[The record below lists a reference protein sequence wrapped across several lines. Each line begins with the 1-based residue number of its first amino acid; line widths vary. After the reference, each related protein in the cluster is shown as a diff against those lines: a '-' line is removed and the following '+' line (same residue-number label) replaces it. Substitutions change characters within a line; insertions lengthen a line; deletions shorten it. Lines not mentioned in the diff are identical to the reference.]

1 MPSSTAESARIL
13 IADEDPVLSGTVAW
27 FLGEHGYAVSRA
39 AGEEVLE
46 RLRVTGPD
54 LLMIDVGMRA
64 VDVYDLLAHI
74 RADGRWRDMP
84 VLATA
89 AAGAPDTMSR
99 LLSLGATDYLPK
111 PFHVAELLARVQV
124 QLRLR
129 HELVY
134 ARAQLQSAELE
145 LERARA
151 EAESRRKLADILHEV
166 AGDFSTEEMYHILVR
181 RVALALGISRCSLVL
196 ARAGGETGV
205 VAASYESPVLRNLE
219 IQLERYPEITAAL
232 ERGEPVLVEDVPSS
246 DLYAKVREEWASSRR
261 SVRIQSVIVLPFA
274 LDYRTGGVFFLRT
287 VHGEEPLTHADVD
300 FANAV
305 VRTAVTAI
313 RRARAVETT
322 LADKARLELLALTD
336 PLTQTLNRR
345 ALVERL
351 TAELERARRYS
362 LMLSILVV
370 DLDHFKAVN
379 DTYGHLIG
387 DEVLR
392 AVARTLQREA
402 RTVDIVAR
410 YGGEEFVVVLPETGE
425 EGAVAVAERIRQ
437 KVAEY
442 PAQIGEQRDRLK
454 VTVSIGVATA
464 TATSTRVNAPDDLIA
479 GADEALYRAKAQGRN
494 RVCV

>member
-1 MPSSTAESARIL
+1 MTEPARIL
-13 IADEDPVLSGTVAW
+13 IADEDPVLAGTVAW
-27 FLGEHGYAVSRA
+27 FLGEHGYTVARV
-39 AGEEVLE
+39 GGHELLD
-46 RLRVTGPD
+46 RLPAITPD
-54 LLMIDVGMRA
+54 LLMIDVGMRTA
-64 VDVYDLLAHI
+64 NGYELLDRI
-74 RADGRWRDMP
+74 RTDGRWRDMP
-84 VLATA
+84 VLATSSGA
-89 AAGAPDTMSR
+89 APDTMSR

-111 PFHVAELLARVQV
+111 PFRVGELLARVQV

-129 HELVY
+129 SELVST
-134 ARAQLQSAELE
+134 REQLLSAEVE
-145 LERARA
+145 LKRARH

-166 AGDFSTEEMYHILVR
+166 AGDFSAEEMYHILVR

-205 VAASYESPVLRNLE
+205 VAASYEAPVLRHLE
-219 IQLERYPEITAAL
+219 IRLSRYPEITAAL
-232 ERGEPVLVEDVPSS
+232 ERGEPVLVEDVQSS
-246 DLYAKVREEWASSRR
+246 ELYARVREEWAANDHPVPVR
-261 SVRIQSVIVLPFA
+261 SAIVLPFA

-287 VHGEEPLTHADVD
+287 YEGEEPLTREDVE

-313 RRARAVETT
+313 RRARSVEMT

-362 LMLSILVV
+362 LLLSILVV
-370 DLDHFKAVN
+370 DLDHFKNVN
-379 DTYGHLIG
+379 DSYGHLIG
-387 DEVLR
+387 DEVLC

-402 RTVDIVAR
+402 RAVDIVAR

-437 KVAEY
+437 RVAEV
-442 PAQIGEQRDRLK
+442 PAEIGEQRDRLQ

-464 TATSTRVNAPDDLIA
+464 AAMSERVYTPDDLIA
-479 GADEALYRAKAQGRN
+479 AADGALYRAKAQGRN